1 MKLME
6 VFGRPNYG
14 RSSWDSNMPS
24 RQQREQDNWNASD
37 RDFKRR
43 EMEAELGHEDKWPSS
58 RQRQQRPVTQQ
69 FNITI
74 NGKVWQKE
82 GAPVVFFNAQRAE
95 GAAEKI
101 RARMTER
108 GQQGEV
114 MIVPTQR

>member
-1 MKLME
+1 MKLTE

-14 RSSWDSNMPS
+14 RSSWDTSMPS
-24 RQQREQDNWNASD
+24 WQQREQDSWDAD
-37 RDFKRR
+37 RRDFKRR
-43 EMEAELGHEDKWPSS
+43 EMEAELGHEDRWPST
-58 RQRQQRPVTQQ
+58 RQRQQAPQQQ

-74 NGKVWQKE
+74 NGKVWQKQ
-82 GAPVVFFNAQRAE
+82 GVPVVFYNAQRAE

-114 MIVPTQR
+114 KIVPAQR

>member
-6 VFGRPNYG
+6 VFG

-24 RQQREQDNWNASD
+24 WQQRERDSWDAD
-37 RDFKRR
+37 RRDFKRR
-43 EMEAELGHEDKWPSS
+43 EMETELGHVDRWPST
-58 RQRQQRPVTQQ
+58 RQQAPQQQ

-74 NGKVWQKE
+74 NGKVWQKQ
-82 GAPVVFFNAQRAE
+82 GVPVVFYNAQRAE

-114 MIVPTQR
+114 KIVPTQR